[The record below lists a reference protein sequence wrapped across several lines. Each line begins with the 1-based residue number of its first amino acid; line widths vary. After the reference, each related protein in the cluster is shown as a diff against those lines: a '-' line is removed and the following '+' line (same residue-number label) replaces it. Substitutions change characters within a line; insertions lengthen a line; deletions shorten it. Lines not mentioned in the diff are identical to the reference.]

1 MQLLQEQKEFSK
13 VLSKMIAQSW
23 CDPAFKQEFIN
34 NPQSKFAEQGVVLP
48 EGVNLQVDPSAYG
61 NLKVEEIFDMANSR
75 AQVTYT
81 IPLAAKPRDIA
92 DEDLTVWGSAT
103 GITLVPGSSC

>member
-34 NPQSKFAEQGVVLP
+34 NPQSKFTEQGVVLP

-61 NLKVEEIFDMANSR
+61 NLKVEEIFDTANSR
-75 AQVTYT
+75 GQVTYT
-81 IPLAAKPRDIA
+81 IPLAAKPRDLA
-92 DEDLTVWGSAT
+92 DEDLTVWGSVT
-103 GITLVPGSSC
+103 GITVIPNCCC

>member
-1 MQLLQEQKEFSK
+1 MQLLTEQKEFSK

-23 CDPAFKQEFIN
+23 CDPTFKQEFIN

-48 EGVNLQVDPSAYG
+48 EGVNLHVDASAYG
-61 NLKVEEIFDMANSR
+61 NLKVEEVCEMANSR

-81 IPLAAKPRDIA
+81 IPLGAKPRDIA
-92 DEDLTVWGSAT
+92 DENLTTWGRAT
-103 GITLVPGSSC
+103 GITVIPGCSC